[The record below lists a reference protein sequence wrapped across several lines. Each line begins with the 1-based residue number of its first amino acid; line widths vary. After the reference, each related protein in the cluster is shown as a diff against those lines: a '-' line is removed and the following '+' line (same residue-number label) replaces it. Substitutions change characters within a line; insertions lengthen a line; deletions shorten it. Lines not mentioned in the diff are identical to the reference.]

1 MLVGNSENP
10 STHQNVRRSAM
21 HVAPCDVTIHQV
33 NPEVAEIEIR
43 GELSG
48 FSHKTVLDA
57 FSQACKPGVQAIG
70 LNFTRT
76 EYLNSAGI
84 GLLVNLLIQAR
95 QAGQRL
101 YAYGLNQHYK
111 KIFQMTHLSESIPVF
126 SDNREALAAL
136 GV

>member
-1 MLVGNSENP
+1 
-10 STHQNVRRSAM
+10 M
-21 HVAPCDVTIHQV
+21 HIAPCDVTIHHV
-33 NPEVAEIEIR
+33 NPTVAEIEIK

-48 FSHKTVLDA
+48 FSHKTILDA
-57 FSQACKPGVQAIG
+57 YSQVCKSGIQAVG
-70 LNFTRT
+70 FNFTRT

-84 GLLVNLLIQAR
+84 GLLVTLLIQAR

-101 YAYGLNQHYK
+101 FAYGLNPHYM

-126 SDNREALAAL
+126 SNEGEALAAL